1 MTEPY
6 SFLRHQRQPKT
17 VMILT
22 VIYAGLIALVILFN
36 AAWWIMAGLALFT
49 LPTLWDLATDA
60 KAGLTLDN
68 HVLSWFSG
76 RRSAEVRL
84 DEIDYLRFDTR
95 WDFSVRV
102 TVYLTTDKRVRL
114 PYDSLPPHRTFEE
127 VLQAHGL
134 RVERHHFTIL

>member
-1 MTEPY
+1 MAEPY
-6 SFLRHQRQPKT
+6 SFERHQRQPRT
-17 VMILT
+17 VTILIA
-22 VIYAGLIALVILFN
+22 VYAGLIALIILFN

-49 LPTLWDLATDA
+49 LPTLWDLVNDA

-68 HVLSWFSG
+68 QALSWFSG
-76 RRSAEVRL
+76 RHSAEVRL
-84 DEIDYLRFDTR
+84 DEIYYLRFDTR

-102 TVYLTTDKRVRL
+102 TIYLTSDKRVRL
-114 PYDSLPPHRTFEE
+114 PYDSLPPHRVFED